1 MVAHIVVMT
10 GGTVDLEWLRAA
22 GPSSYFREKD
32 TRVMAADKGLLYAR
46 QAGIP
51 VDYIL
56 GDFDSLPA
64 GILDE
69 YENRGIRI
77 RRYPPEKDYT
87 DTHLAL
93 FWAMEEGAKRVTI
106 LGGLGSRFDHSFA
119 NIGLLAMLLEHGVA
133 AEIIDPWNRIFMMD
147 RAHSGQVTIRKE
159 ENTFISL
166 ISYTEKVTGVTLHG
180 FKYPLEDAVLTIGI
194 SRGISNELIG
204 DEGTIQVKEGIL
216 LVSISKDAPCGN

>member
-10 GGTVDLEWLRAA
+10 GGTVDLEWLRSA

-64 GILDE
+64 GILEE

-93 FWAMEEGAKRVTI
+93 LWAMEEGAKRVTI

-147 RAHSGQVTIRKE
+147 RTHSGQMTIRKE

-166 ISYTEKVTGVTLHG
+166 IPYTEKVTGVTLHG
-180 FKYPLEDAVLTIGI
+180 FQYPLEDAVLTIGI